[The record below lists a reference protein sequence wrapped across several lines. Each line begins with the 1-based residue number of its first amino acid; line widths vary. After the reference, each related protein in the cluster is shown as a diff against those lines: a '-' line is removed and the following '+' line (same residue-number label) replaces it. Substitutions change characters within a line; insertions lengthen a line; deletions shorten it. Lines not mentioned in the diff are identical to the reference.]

1 MRTHGTLTRWN
12 DDRGFGFITPAKASA
27 DIFVHVSEFPRDGV
41 RPRVNELISFEV
53 EKGPD
58 GRQKAVRIMRPGQ
71 KAASRPASARARG
84 QSGGSWISRALS
96 ILVIVAIGAY
106 GYSQYSKRAEAESE
120 VSAEPEP
127 MAEREPKAKRVEVP
141 AVERVSSP
149 AGGHSCD
156 GRTMCSQMHSC
167 EEATYFIRN
176 CPNTKMDGNNDGVP
190 CEQQWC
196 N

>member
-1 MRTHGTLTRWN
+1 MRAHGTLTKWN

-53 EKGPD
+53 EQGSD

-84 QSGGSWISRALS
+84 QSGDSWISRALS
-96 ILVIVAIGAY
+96 VLVIVAIGAY
-106 GYSQYSKRAEAESE
+106 GYSQYTKRAEAEIN
-120 VSAEPEP
+120 AEPEP
-127 MAEREPKAKRVEVP
+127 KAERVEVP
-141 AVERVSSP
+141 AAERFAAP
-149 AGGHSCD
+149 ASTHSCD
-156 GRTMCSQMHSC
+156 GRTMCSQMTSC
-167 EEATYFIRN
+167 AEATYFIRN